1 MIQCWQAV
9 SYPCCQKL
17 ACLPC
22 VGEDDESQVG
32 FRLRIYLNKMFKWRN
47 FSHQAKCKKCRL
59 LGKHPREVDE
69 QVGYLTSM
77 PLRQL
82 ICQKVN
88 EQLALTVDWSV
99 LDCSLCGAFCCDAV
113 LLPCCGT
120 STQVSKLEEPFWC
133 CKTGLARM
141 KHSSSHQACRTCAVT
156 NIDEKDKCWGCG
168 DPSVRYCQLLLNPPS
183 CSPHKFL
190 LSKVLLLLAS

>member
-32 FRLRIYLNKMFKWRN
+32 FRLRIYLNKIFKWRN

-69 QVGYLTSM
+69 QVGYLAWWSM
-77 PLRQL
+77 PLSQL

-113 LLPCCGT
+113 LLPCCGPP
-120 STQVSKLEEPFWC
+120 TQVTCLENHIAPSNAVETNWTR
-133 CKTGLARM
+133 KET
-141 KHSSSHQACRTCAVT
+141 SHQACRTCAVT

-168 DPSVRYCQLLLNPPS
+168 DPSVRYCQLLLNR
-183 CSPHKFL
+183 HL
-190 LSKVLLLLAS
+190 VLLTSSSSVKSFCY